1 MNSFKTSLNNLS
13 GKEFKWIYW
22 NNSWNK
28 FNDEE
33 SKFFVKNELIEV
45 NYLETVYI
53 NLLKNN

>member
-1 MNSFKTSLNNLS
+1 MS

-45 NYLETVYI
+45 NYLETFYI